1 MCGETKAH
9 EHPWKLVAPWYRW
22 QRPGD
27 PRTGRSSRPV
37 FQKYASASFMEEFL
51 AEPQRSLKFLA
62 EDAVHK
68 VVAGKANKYSLADVH
83 LEPTD
88 LRKIFLPTHGRFY
101 LVVCELHCDTAGF
114 PRVGRDAVCQAGFV
128 VRRRAVAAPPAA
140 RKEAAGA
147 LLDFAAAEAKINAVA
162 SLSSP
167 MSKKSPGLTVAAAE
181 EQAFVRLR
189 DIIAKHRIKVELQG
203 WVPSGLPGIGA
214 WTEVEETPEE
224 TSETIYP
231 LYPLIPDPARRDHS
245 AAGRTI
251 WFGLLPAGGAE
262 TDPAGIPRFDERSLY
277 EVRCF
282 VRRHDPCCPKQ
293 PGRRDCRGPLTWSLP
308 TERFQLA
315 PHFDLDGTNLRPVTV
330 QLPDLEAL
338 KAQASALPFG
348 AAAGVRMVSPPKSA
362 MEFTVDGVE
371 VTSAGVE
378 GAAICSFAI
387 PLITIVASFVLRLF
401 LPIVVIAFGLW
412 FLLRLKFCIPPAV
425 SIDAGLVAALD
436 ADIKAGIDI
445 DASFEVDIHAQLDA
459 NFSAEMSAGL
469 KAEFAGDL
477 NALAA
482 LTVDLASDFS
492 GSVPPDLAPDLSPHT
507 PPPAEAVKTL
517 PAAEARLQYHERVEV
532 AA

>member
-1 MCGETKAH
+1 MCGDGVTKGGH

-27 PRTGRSSRPV
+27 VQTGRASRPV
-37 FQKYASASFMEEFL
+37 FQKYASTSFMEEFL

-162 SLSSP
+162 SLE
-167 MSKKSPGLTVAAAE
+167 KKSSAAMSLAAAE

-189 DIIAKHRIKVELQG
+189 DIVAKHQVKVELQG

-214 WTEVEETPEE
+214 WMEVEETPGVE
-224 TSETIYP
+224 TPELVYP
-231 LYPLIPDPARRDHS
+231 LYPLIPDPAQRGHS

-262 TDPAGIPRFDERSLY
+262 TDAAGIPRFDERSLY

-293 PGRRDCRGPLTWSLP
+293 PGKRDCRGPLTWSLP
-308 TERFQLA
+308 TERYQLA

-338 KAQASALPFG
+338 RAQASALPFG

-362 MEFTVDGVE
+362 MELTADGTE
-371 VTSAGVE
+371 VTGAGVE

-445 DASFEVDIHAQLDA
+445 DVEFEAKIHAQLDA
-459 NFSAEMSAGL
+459 NFPAEMSAGL
-469 KAEFAGDL
+469 KADLDL

-492 GSVPPDLAPDLSPHT
+492 GSVPPDLAPDLSPHA
-507 PPPAEAVKTL
+507 PPAAEAVETL